1 MTCFGKTDKTTL
13 LCVGKADK
21 IGQIIVVKADNACYN
36 ISITVYRRKYYA
48 PKKNPERD

>member
-1 MTCFGKTDKTTL
+1 MTFFGKADKTAH
-13 LCVGKADK
+13 LCIGKADK
-21 IGQIIVVKADNACYN
+21 INRIIVVKTDNACYN